1 MIYQGLVPKDKW
13 CFGVTSTKH
22 TSVHLQRCR
31 SSFKFPSKGLIIFFV
46 SHSSEQVDAMQLME
60 HFKAHAVALLPSLR
74 VIHFQGGFWHIEFAE
89 LGRRD
94 PLVTRCYDIRTNSLT
109 T

>member
-1 MIYQGLVPKDKW
+1 
-13 CFGVTSTKH
+13 
-22 TSVHLQRCR
+22 
-31 SSFKFPSKGLIIFFV
+31 
-46 SHSSEQVDAMQLME
+46 MQLME
-60 HFKAHAVALLPSLR
+60 HFEAHAVAFLPSLR